1 MLAFRWQSVFD
12 FLVLVAAIYLV
23 LRWGKQARAF
33 RFSLVIVALKAG
45 ALLARQLDLTIT
57 SLLLD
62 AADLIAVILLL
73 IVYQAELRHA
83 VTRLDVLAWLM
94 PQREVTLKP
103 EVDEISSAA
112 FALAASQCGALIV
125 IRRRDSLDDLIDG
138 GVKLGGEISAEI
150 LEAIFRKKSPVHD
163 GATIIEGDHIASVGG
178 ILPLT
183 RRTDVPKD
191 YGTRHRAAM
200 GLAERSD
207 ALITVVSE
215 ERSEVTLM
223 YGQRSEKMD
232 SAAALA
238 ARIGELQTDLQVKP
252 GERSR
257 EIFTQNLGLKAAAL
271 GLAAIFWSISF
282 FLIGNSIRTV
292 TVPVEFNNVPAD
304 MEIARTSTNTVQVQ
318 VRGSAWLLDSSSLDS
333 LIARFDLTDSKEG
346 SQTLAVGQSSLSL
359 PPGLV
364 IEKLSPSKISVSL
377 VRTAQP

>member
-1 MLAFRWQSVFD
+1 MLAIRWQSVFD

-57 SLLLD
+57 SILLD

-83 VTRLDVLAWLM
+83 VTRLDVLSWLM
-94 PQREVTLKP
+94 PQRKVTLKP

-364 IEKLSPSKISVSL
+364 IENLSPSKISVSL

>member
-1 MLAFRWQSVFD
+1 
-12 FLVLVAAIYLV
+12 
-23 LRWGKQARAF
+23 
-33 RFSLVIVALKAG
+33 
-45 ALLARQLDLTIT
+45 
-57 SLLLD
+57 
-62 AADLIAVILLL
+62 
-73 IVYQAELRHA
+73 
-83 VTRLDVLAWLM
+83 
-94 PQREVTLKP
+94 
-103 EVDEISSAA
+103 
-112 FALAASQCGALIV
+112 
-125 IRRRDSLDDLIDG
+125 
-138 GVKLGGEISAEI
+138 
-150 LEAIFRKKSPVHD
+150 
-163 GATIIEGDHIASVGG
+163 
-178 ILPLT
+178 
-183 RRTDVPKD
+183 
-191 YGTRHRAAM
+191 
-200 GLAERSD
+200 
-207 ALITVVSE
+207 
-215 ERSEVTLM
+215 
-223 YGQRSEKMD
+223 

-364 IEKLSPSKISVSL
+364 IENLSPSKISVSL

>member
-1 MLAFRWQSVFD
+1 MLAIRWQSVFD

-57 SLLLD
+57 SILLD

-73 IVYQAELRHA
+73 VVYQAELRHA
-83 VTRLDVLAWLM
+83 VTRLDVLAWLL
-94 PQREVTLKP
+94 PHHKVTLKP
-103 EVDEISSAA
+103 EVEEISNAA

-138 GVKLGGEISAEI
+138 GVKLGGAISAEI

-183 RRTDVPKD
+183 RRTDVPKE

-223 YGQRSEKMD
+223 YGRRSEKMD

-238 ARIGELQTDLQVKP
+238 LRIGELQTDLQVKP

-318 VRGSAWLLDSSSLDS
+318 VRGSAWLLDSSSLNS
-333 LIARFDLTDSKEG
+333 LIARFDLTGSREG
-346 SQTLAVGQSSLSL
+346 AQTLSVGQSSLSL

-364 IEKLSPSKISVSL
+364 IENLSPPKISVSL

>member
-1 MLAFRWQSVFD
+1 MLAIRWQSVFD

-57 SLLLD
+57 SILLD

-94 PQREVTLKP
+94 PHRKVTLKP
-103 EVDEISSAA
+103 EVDEIGSAA

-183 RRTDVPKD
+183 RRTDVPKE

-257 EIFTQNLGLKAAAL
+257 GIFTRNLGLKAAAL

-346 SQTLAVGQSSLSL
+346 SQTLAVGQGSLSL

-364 IEKLSPSKISVSL
+364 IENLSPSKISVSL